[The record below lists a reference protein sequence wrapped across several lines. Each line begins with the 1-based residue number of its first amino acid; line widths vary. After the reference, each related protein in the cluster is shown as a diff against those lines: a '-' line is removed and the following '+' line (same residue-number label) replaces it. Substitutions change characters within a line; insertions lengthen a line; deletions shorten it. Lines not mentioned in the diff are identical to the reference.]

1 MNRLVAIVGLTGSGK
16 SEVVSEFEGAGF
28 VKIYFGG
35 LTLEKLHEEHLE
47 VNEANER
54 MMREK
59 LRAEH
64 GMSAY
69 AKLNIPKIET
79 ELKNG
84 DVVIDGL
91 YSWEEYGVLKEE
103 FPQMEVV
110 AVYSPPAVRYERLAS
125 RPVRPL
131 TNQEAQSRDFAEI
144 ENLHKAGPIAMAD
157 YTVSN
162 TGSFDELRKV
172 VGEIL
177 DDKK

>member
-1 MNRLVAIVGLTGSGK
+1 MFRLVAVVGLTGSGK

-28 VKIYFGG
+28 AKIYFGS
-35 LTLEKLHEEHLE
+35 LTLEKLNEEKLE

-69 AKLNIPKIET
+69 AKLNIPKIEV
-79 ELKNG
+79 EISKG

-91 YSWEEYGVLKEE
+91 YSWEEYTALKEK
-103 FPQMEVV
+103 FPTMEVV
-110 AVYSPPAVRYERLAS
+110 AVYSPPVLRYERLAS

-131 TNQEAQSRDFAEI
+131 TNAEAQSRDSAEI

-157 YTVSN
+157 YTISN
-162 TGSFDELRKV
+162 TSTVVELKNAV
-172 VGEIL
+172 QQIL
-177 DDKK
+177 NGNN